1 MKFIKSVPPVY
12 CGDNKDWVKVN
23 GSTVFIT
30 KEALARHGDIQ
41 CAFTGQLKPKDIQ
54 YSLIW
59 PLCPKPSLAYSLRFG
74 YTVLGTSY

>member
-1 MKFIKSVPPVY
+1 MKFIKSVPPIY
-12 CGDNKDWVKVN
+12 CGDNTDWVKVN

-30 KEALARHGDIQ
+30 DEARARHGDIH

-59 PLCPKPSLAYSLRFG
+59 PLCPKPASHIALRFG
-74 YTVLGTSY
+74 YTILVTSY